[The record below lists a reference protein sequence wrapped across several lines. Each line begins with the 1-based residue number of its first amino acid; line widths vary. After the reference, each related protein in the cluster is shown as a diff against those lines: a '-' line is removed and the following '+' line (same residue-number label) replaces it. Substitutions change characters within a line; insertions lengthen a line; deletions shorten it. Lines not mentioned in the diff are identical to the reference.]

1 MFTSDFT
8 PAPAANAVG
17 RVLRP
22 DTECRARARE
32 FLVGLIGGLPDDLT
46 WDQTHRLQGHAHLG
60 GRELVVIAPRDD
72 AHSTVVLTT
81 QDWDQ
86 VRLTR
91 RRAASLDA
99 RRLRHRRPA
108 PARGGPRQSPPDGGR
123 RLNPGLDSEAANM
136 AVLLS

>member
-8 PAPAANAVG
+8 PATAADAVG

-22 DTECRARARE
+22 DTECRARASE
-32 FLVGLIGGLPDDLT
+32 FLVGLIGGLPDGLT
-46 WDQTHRLQGHAHLG
+46 WDHTHRLQGHAHLG

-86 VRLTR
+86 VRLAGSEQR
-91 RRAASLDA
+91 RSLLDA
-99 RRLRHRRPA
+99 CAIADRRQLA
-108 PARGGPRQSPPDGGR
+108 
-123 RLNPGLDSEAANM
+123 
-136 AVLLS
+136 AVLANHRPMAAAA

>member
-8 PAPAANAVG
+8 PATTADAVG
-17 RVLRP
+17 RVPRP

-46 WDQTHRLQGHAHLG
+46 WDGTHRLQGHAHLG
-60 GRELVVIAPRDD
+60 ERELVVIAPRDD

-86 VRLTR
+86 VRLSDGAQR
-91 RRAASLDA
+91 RSLLGAYAIAD
-99 RRLRHRRPA
+99 RRQLA
-108 PARGGPRQSPPDGGR
+108 
-123 RLNPGLDSEAANM
+123 
-136 AVLLS
+136 AVLANHRPMAAAA

>member
-8 PAPAANAVG
+8 PATTADAVG

-32 FLVGLIGGLPDDLT
+32 FLVGLIGSVPDDLT
-46 WDQTHRLQGHAHLG
+46 WDGTHRLQGHANLS

-72 AHSTVVLTT
+72 AHSTVVLTA

-86 VRLTR
+86 VRLTGGE
-91 RRAASLDA
+91 
-99 RRLRHRRPA
+99 HRRSLLGA
-108 PARGGPRQSPPDGGR
+108 CAIADRRQ
-123 RLNPGLDSEAANM
+123 LA
-136 AVLLS
+136 AVLANRHPMAAAA